1 MKRLKLLVI
10 AFVAA
15 SPMLAQEVTDSLAVE
30 GMQEQTFTFSE
41 AQLGEDDD
49 MSQNVTIIHSNNNIF
64 ASQVGYLFSPVR
76 FKFRAFNQKYNE
88 IYING
93 APMND
98 METGQFRFSL
108 VGGLNQ
114 QTKGVENSLPFETNN
129 FGMPAMGGSNNYNF
143 RPSAPCPSRPTISE
157 CRLWEVPTTTTSAR
171 RLWHKV
177 RGSR

>member
-1 MKRLKLLVI
+1 MMKRLKLLAI
-10 AFVAA
+10 AFAVA
-15 SPMLAQEVTDSLAVE
+15 SPLLAQESADSV
-30 GMQEQTFTFSE
+30 EQTSLMDEQAFTFTE

-49 MSQNVTIIHSNNNIF
+49 MSQNVSIIHSNNNIY

-143 RPSAPCPSRPTISE
+143 RPSAM
-157 CRLWEVPTTTTSAR
+157 AR
-171 RLWHKV
+171 ELR
-177 RGSR
+177 